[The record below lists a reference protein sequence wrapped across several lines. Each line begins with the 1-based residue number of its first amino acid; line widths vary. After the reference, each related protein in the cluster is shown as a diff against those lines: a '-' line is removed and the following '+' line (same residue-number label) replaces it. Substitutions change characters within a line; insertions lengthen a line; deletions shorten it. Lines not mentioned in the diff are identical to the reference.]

1 MNQNNSKKI
10 LVVEDDPIISAM
22 TCKFLQKK
30 GYDVAL
36 KVDGV
41 LALDYLKDSER
52 LPNLILTD
60 IMMPNMDG
68 LELLKQIKTNNYYNQ
83 IPIFAITAMEEEQL
97 KLKEGFKFDS
107 IFLKPFSLS
116 ELVNKIEQFI

>member
-10 LVVEDDPIISAM
+10 LVVEDDPIIGAM
-22 TCKFLQKK
+22 TCRFLKKK
-30 GYDVAL
+30 GYEMIL
-36 KVDGV
+36 KIDGA
-41 LALDYLKDSER
+41 LALDYLQESDR

-68 LELLKQIKTNNYYNQ
+68 LDLLKHLKTNSSFQ
-83 IPIFAITAMEEEQL
+83 KIPVFAITAMEEEQL
-97 KLKEGFKFDS
+97 KLKKGFKFDR

-116 ELVNKIEQFI
+116 NLVNEIEQII